1 MKHSVATLHNRD
13 QRLARALRDNLRRR
27 KQGVSASSSQSI
39 EKANE
44 MSDVLC
50 IEGGTRLVGE
60 ISISGAKN
68 AALPLLVASL
78 LTGEEMC
85 FDNIPQVSDVRVLLE
100 LLGMLGCHSENIDG
114 TWKLQ
119 TKDITQTIA
128 PYEMVS
134 KMRAGFWVIA
144 PLLAR
149 CGQACV
155 SLPGGCAIG
164 ARPVD
169 LYIKA
174 LEAMGANISLEKGY
188 IRATAPDG
196 LSGAHI
202 HLPLVSVGATHVV
215 AMAASLAKGETILEN
230 AAREPEVVVLLECL
244 NKMGASIQGIGTSR
258 LTIEGMD
265 GLLHGTRQTAP
276 PDRIEAG
283 TYAIAV
289 AITGGEVVL
298 KGIGVEV
305 LESLRDA
312 LAASGVDITKNA
324 RGILVTPGARRC
336 SAVSIETAPYPGFP
350 TDLQAQ
356 FMAMMC
362 LANGTAT
369 ITETIFENRFMH
381 VPELIR
387 MGANI
392 NLQRDKAVVRG
403 VTKLTGASVEATDLR
418 ASVCLVLAGL
428 AAQGKTLVRHIH
440 HLDRGFEN
448 LEEKL
453 SMCGAN
459 IYRLRESQA

>member
-1 MKHSVATLHNRD
+1 MKHSTATLPNRE
-13 QRLARALRDNLRRR
+13 QRLAKALRSNLRRR
-27 KQGVSASSSQSI
+27 KQGVSPDKRI
-39 EKANE
+39 EEAG
-44 MSDVLC
+44 
-50 IEGGTRLVGE
+50 EGGDILSIKGGARLVGE
-60 ISISGAKN
+60 IPVSGAKN

-78 LTGEEMC
+78 LTDEEMH
-85 FDNIPQVSDVRVLLE
+85 FDNIPEVSDVRVLLE
-100 LLGMLGCHSENIDG
+100 LLNMLGCRSENLNG

-119 TKDITQTIA
+119 AENIAQTTA
-128 PYEMVS
+128 PYEIVS
-134 KMRAGFWVIA
+134 KMRAGFWVVA

-149 CGQACV
+149 CGQAFV

-174 LEAMGANISLEKGY
+174 LEAMGATISLEEGC
-188 IRATAPDG
+188 IRANAQDG

-202 HLPLVSVGATHVV
+202 HLPFVSVGVTHVV
-215 AMAASLAKGETILEN
+215 AMAASLAKGETVLEN
-230 AAREPEVVVLLECL
+230 AAREPEVVTLLECL
-244 NKMGASIQGIGTSR
+244 KKMGANIKGIGTSR
-258 LTIEGMD
+258 ITIEGVG
-265 GLLHGTRQTAP
+265 GLLRGTRHAAP

-289 AITGGEVVL
+289 AITGGEAVL
-298 KGIGVEV
+298 KGVGVDM
-305 LESLRDA
+305 LESLRDV
-312 LAASGVDITKNA
+312 LVAAGVDITESAEGLLVA
-324 RGILVTPGARRC
+324 RRTPRC

-362 LANGTAT
+362 LADGTST

-387 MGANI
+387 MGAKI
-392 NLQRDKAVVRG
+392 NLRRDKAVVRG

-428 AAQGKTLVRHIH
+428 AAQGETRVRHIH
-440 HLDRGFEN
+440 HLDRGFEG
-448 LEEKL
+448 LEDKL
-453 SMCGAN
+453 SACGAD
-459 IYRLRESQA
+459 IRRLKETPA

>member
-1 MKHSVATLHNRD
+1 MKHSTATLPNRE
-13 QRLARALRDNLRRR
+13 QRLAKALRSNLRRR
-27 KQGVSASSSQSI
+27 KQSVS
-39 EKANE
+39 
-44 MSDVLC
+44 SDNGNKEAG
-50 IEGGTRLVGE
+50 EGGDILSVKGGIRLVGE
-60 ISISGAKN
+60 IPISGAKN

-78 LTGEEMC
+78 LTDEEMY
-85 FDNIPQVSDVRVLLE
+85 FDNIPKVSDVRILLE
-100 LLGMLGCHSENIDG
+100 LLNMLGCYCESIDG

-119 TKDITQTIA
+119 AKNIEQTTA
-128 PYEMVS
+128 PYEIVS

-174 LEAMGANISLEKGY
+174 LEAMGAEISLEEGY
-188 IRATAPDG
+188 IHANARNG
-196 LSGAHI
+196 LSGAYI
-202 HLPLVSVGATHVV
+202 HLPFVSVGATHVI
-215 AMAASLAKGETILEN
+215 AMAASLAKGRTILKN
-230 AAREPEVVVLLECL
+230 AAREPEVVTLLECL
-244 NKMGASIQGIGTSR
+244 KKMGANIKGIGTSR
-258 LTIEGMD
+258 ITIEGVG
-265 GLLHGTRQTAP
+265 GLLHGTNHIAP

-289 AITGGEVVL
+289 AITGGEAIL
-298 KGIGVEV
+298 RGIGIDM
-305 LESLRDA
+305 LQSLRDV
-312 LAASGVDITKNA
+312 LVAAGVDITESAKGVLVA
-324 RGILVTPGARRC
+324 RHTPRC
-336 SAVSIETAPYPGFP
+336 SAVSIETSPYPGFP

-362 LANGTAT
+362 LADGKTT

-392 NLQRDKAVVRG
+392 NLRRDKAVVHG
-403 VTKLTGASVEATDLR
+403 LPELTGASVKATDLR

-428 AAQGKTLVRHIH
+428 AAQGETRVRHIH

-448 LEEKL
+448 IEDKL
-453 SMCGAN
+453 SACGAN
-459 IYRLRESQA
+459 IQRLKETFT